1 VEGGLGF
8 DWTVEDGRLEATHV
22 FPERFQGAPGIA
34 HGGLVATLLDE
45 ACGQVA
51 RLVVSPSVTSR
62 LELRYLA
69 PVPVEEGLRVTA
81 EITEAEERRVVA
93 EASVQDESG
102 LVLAHARA
110 ECTHVRPEHFLS
122 TPKGRELGTD
132 WLPR

>member
-1 VEGGLGF
+1 M
-8 DWTVEDGRLEATHV
+8 
-22 FPERFQGAPGIA
+22 
-34 HGGLVATLLDE
+34 
-45 ACGQVA
+45 A
-51 RLVVSPSVTSR
+51 RLAVSPSVTSR

-69 PVPVEEGLRVTA
+69 PVPVEEELRATA
-81 EITEAEERRVVA
+81 EITDAEERRVVV